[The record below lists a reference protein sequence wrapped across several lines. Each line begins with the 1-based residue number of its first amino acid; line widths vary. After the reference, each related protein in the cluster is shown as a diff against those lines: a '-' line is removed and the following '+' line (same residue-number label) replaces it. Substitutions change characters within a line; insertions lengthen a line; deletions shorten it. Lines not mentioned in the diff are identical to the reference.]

1 MLSIGRMHFWNSELF
16 SAKNRMDYKLNLSVY
31 SKYRTQIMGISA
43 LMIIICH
50 VQGIDFSH
58 FPIVAKLIWFGN
70 YGVEFFLFV
79 SGFGMYYSIDSMENG
94 LIQWYKKRYIRILV
108 PYILITSLL
117 YPLRLLL
124 GGDFGI
130 WDFLLHIT
138 TLEFWIYHKG
148 AWFVAMLFPLYLIT
162 PLIARLFDRIKQR
175 FLVMF
180 VLMIVFLILSKIH
193 IDNNIVQ
200 NIQFV
205 FARIPIFL
213 LGLGIAPWIKE
224 GVAINLLTIISFT
237 VISLLL
243 WHFLGLQSVGSI
255 PLLIMLGCL
264 LDLECKLTA
273 FSVFFTFM
281 GKISLESYL
290 TNIYLGSMM
299 RNVNH
304 MGKYLI
310 IILLGIFL
318 AFIFHKLSV
327 SIMSLTSKSR

>member
-1 MLSIGRMHFWNSELF
+1 
-16 SAKNRMDYKLNLSVY
+16 MDYKLNLSVY
-31 SKYRTQIMGISA
+31 SKYRTQIMGVSA

-58 FPIVAKLIWFGN
+58 FPIVKKLIWFGN

-79 SGFGMYYSIDSMENG
+79 SGFGMFYSLDNMDTG
-94 LIQWYKKRYIRILV
+94 LIHWYKKRYIRILV
-108 PYILITSLL
+108 PYVLITSLL
-117 YPLRLLL
+117 YPLRLIF

-130 WDFLLHIT
+130 RDFLLHIT
-138 TLEFWIYHKG
+138 TLEFWMYHKG
-148 AWFVAMLFPLYLIT
+148 AWFIAMLFPLYLIT
-162 PLIARLFDRIKQR
+162 PLIARLFDRMQKR
-175 FLVMF
+175 FLAML
-180 VLMIVFLILSKIH
+180 VLMIIFLILSQIP
-193 IDNNIVQ
+193 IDNNIIQ

-205 FARIPIFL
+205 CARVPIFL

-237 VISLLL
+237 VISFLL
-243 WHFLGLQSVGSI
+243 WHFLGLQSMGSI
-255 PLLIMLGCL
+255 PLLIVLGCL
-264 LDLECKLTA
+264 LGLKCKLTA

-290 TNIYLGSMM
+290 TNIFLGSMM
-299 RNVNH
+299 RDVNY

-318 AFIFHKLSV
+318 ASIFHKLSG
-327 SIMSLTSKSR
+327 SIMSITSKSH